1 MNEILR
7 KRLLRKLETLP
18 DAQLYQVL
26 DYIEFLES
34 KYATSRAAEPGGLQ
48 RFAERMED
56 RLRARAVLPEVMSGT
71 MKVFGTAGRLLDGI
85 SEAGRGIVEG
95 VETGLRPPAPRRPP
109 AAPEAERRDAG
120 MDTARAGE
128 EAPPPPPSAHGGSGQ
143 GAPPPPPPAQDGS
156 GEDDAARA

>member
-18 DAQLYQVL
+18 DMQLYQVL

-34 KYATSRAAEPGGLQ
+34 KYATARAAEPGGLQ

-95 VETGLRPPAPRRPP
+95 VETGLRTAPRKPAPAAGSDAEASGPRAGDDVAQDR
-109 AAPEAERRDAG
+109 AAPPR
-120 MDTARAGE
+120 
-128 EAPPPPPSAHGGSGQ
+128 
-143 GAPPPPPPAQDGS
+143 
-156 GEDDAARA
+156 EDDASA

>member
-7 KRLLRKLETLP
+7 KRLLRKLDTLP

-34 KYATSRAAEPGGLQ
+34 KYATAKAPDPGGLQ

-56 RLRARAVLPEVMSGT
+56 RLRARSVLPEVMSGT

-95 VETGLRPPAPRRPP
+95 VETGLRAPP
-109 AAPEAERRDAG
+109 AAPPPSTAARPPEA
-120 MDTARAGE
+120 AGE
-128 EAPPPPPSAHGGSGQ
+128 EPTPDAPRPRESG
-143 GAPPPPPPAQDGS
+143 
-156 GEDDAARA
+156 DDDIARA